1 MILLPLL
8 WSWVRADI
16 DTVLNDPALKGA
28 TVSVCVRD
36 LEGNAVYER
45 NPDLLM
51 TPGSNQKLLTALFA
65 LSALGPD
72 YVVSTRIWKQKDRII
87 VDSPGDPSMTKEI
100 LMRARMALGI
110 SGALDVYVQQAY
122 RPGVPPSWE
131 LDDLPNKYA
140 APITAFTVDRGSFEV
155 WAEDGKVSTPS
166 RAYGIRLKV
175 TEGSGKPV
183 VEYSPF
189 TGLINVQGQIPR
201 TKTRLDTLAIARPD
215 AAASWFLAGNFHETA
230 DLPSTPAD
238 VVITSR
244 SLGNIVSECLTVSDN
259 NFAEHLLLMAA
270 LKAGPLGKDPY
281 PLAAKRETS
290 FLTGTVGLS
299 STTFR
304 ITDGSGVS
312 RHNLVTPRAIT
323 DLLLWA
329 SRQPFAALFREGL
342 ASPGRGTLKSRLSG
356 IDFRGKTGT
365 LDLVSALSGYVKT
378 KSGKELV
385 VSIMF
390 NQCAAPL
397 EVQHQIQDKI
407 IEDLSG
413 NGTIRAFVPNYA
425 PRASFSSL
433 GLAAVDRIR

>member
-100 LMRARMALGI
+100 LVRARMALGI

-155 WAEDGKVSTPS
+155 WAEDGKVSIPS

-189 TGLINVQGQIPR
+189 TGLINVR
-201 TKTRLDTLAIARPD
+201 DR
-215 AAASWFLAGNFHETA
+215 FH
-230 DLPSTPAD
+230 
-238 VVITSR
+238 
-244 SLGNIVSECLTVSDN
+244 
-259 NFAEHLLLMAA
+259 
-270 LKAGPLGKDPY
+270 GPK
-281 PLAAKRETS
+281 
-290 FLTGTVGLS
+290 
-299 STTFR
+299 
-304 ITDGSGVS
+304 
-312 RHNLVTPRAIT
+312 
-323 DLLLWA
+323 
-329 SRQPFAALFREGL
+329 
-342 ASPGRGTLKSRLSG
+342 PGWIL
-356 IDFRGKTGT
+356 
-365 LDLVSALSGYVKT
+365 
-378 KSGKELV
+378 
-385 VSIMF
+385 
-390 NQCAAPL
+390 
-397 EVQHQIQDKI
+397 
-407 IEDLSG
+407 
-413 NGTIRAFVPNYA
+413 
-425 PRASFSSL
+425 
-433 GLAAVDRIR
+433 